1 MMATPFMMAIPFII
15 FAVILVVLVLLVLFV
30 IGVYNALVG
39 LRNQVNNGWSQID
52 VQLKR
57 RHDLIPN
64 LVETAK
70 GYMRHERETFEAITK
85 ARSQAV
91 SAKNV
96 AESSKAEGALA
107 DALSK
112 FMLVVE
118 NYPELKAN
126 QNFLAL
132 QEELSST
139 ENKISFARQS
149 YNDQVLFYNNKIQ
162 MFPSNIVAGMFS
174 FVKRDFFEL
183 ETPAEREVPK
193 VSFT

>member
-1 MMATPFMMAIPFII
+1 MYFI
-15 FAVILVVLVLLVLFV
+15 VLLVILLIIIFW
-30 IGVYNALVG
+30 IAAMYNGLVR
-39 LRNQVNNGWSQID
+39 LRNQVKNAWSQID

-70 GYMRHERETFEAITK
+70 GYMKHERETLDSITK

-91 SAKNV
+91 EASGV
-96 AESSKAEGALA
+96 ADQAKAEGELNN
-107 DALSK
+107 ALSR

-118 NYPELKAN
+118 NYPDLKAS

-139 ENKISFARQS
+139 ENKVGFARQF
-149 YNDQVLFYNNKIQ
+149 YNDQVQAFNIKIESV
-162 MFPSNIVAGMFS
+162 PSNIIAGLFN
-174 FVKRDFFEL
+174 FKQAEFFEI
-183 ETPAEREVPK
+183 ETPAERDVPK
-193 VSFT
+193 VQF